1 MWTRGGAD
9 DYNLWAKLV
18 GDDRWSYNGLL
29 PSFRKSETHH
39 VILHGKPGQ
48 HGFDG
53 PIHTTASARN
63 YPPRDLLRS
72 AFLKGTSLPF
82 NEDPNGA
89 NPISVAPY
97 TENWRDGKR
106 QPAGKA
112 YGLDGVKVLTKAW
125 VNRILFDGKTAKGAE
140 LSNGQKIFV
149 RREVVVSCGAI
160 RTPQVLMLSGIGPAA
175 ELAKHG
181 IKQNVDSP
189 DVGLNFHD
197 HIAMA
202 QFYKIKHPERGL
214 SAGSA
219 EWKDPTYLLGI
230 PADTVITASVPH
242 EVLQPAMETD
252 NGQKVADEDPHLLP
266 SRGHV
271 EMLPLYANTEAPLT
285 DFKIP
290 FDGTVISSGT
300 LLLLP
305 MSRGSVKLAS
315 AEPQAD
321 PLIDPNYYDTHAD
334 HAALRYDMRLSMRAF
349 ETEEG

>member
-1 MWTRGGAD
+1 MLSGSSWVNYAMWTRGGAD

-202 QFYKIKHPERGL
+202 QFYKVGPR
-214 SAGSA
+214 
-219 EWKDPTYLLGI
+219 
-230 PADTVITASVPH
+230 SVFGYH
-242 EVLQPAMETD
+242 M
-252 NGQKVADEDPHLLP
+252 
-266 SRGHV
+266 
-271 EMLPLYANTEAPLT
+271 
-285 DFKIP
+285 
-290 FDGTVISSGT
+290 SS
-300 LLLLP
+300 
-305 MSRGSVKLAS
+305 
-315 AEPQAD
+315 
-321 PLIDPNYYDTHAD
+321 N
-334 HAALRYDMRLSMRAF
+334 
-349 ETEEG
+349 